1 VSRPAGDPAAL
12 AAGARALAAAAD
24 ALGTGSRLG
33 GTLSFVVVAG
43 AWRGPASEAFQ
54 ASTGGLQ
61 PGLEA
66 AAQALDR
73 AAGVLAELAGRLG
86 QAQATWDRA
95 GRLAAAAG
103 VALDRHGAIAPPVQ
117 PLDPAQAVAA
127 RQATSLMAAATQE
140 AAAARRT
147 AAARLD
153 HAAAAGRVTA
163 AGNAAAAG
171 ASGHAPQPTSHD
183 GHGAGAGKGGQPH
196 REPGGVRGLAGEALE
211 AGAEVATATH
221 HLVAGAAARAR
232 AAARLVASSD
242 DPAVRTA
249 AARVVDA
256 AGRPLLDGRLLLTMP
271 LIGPA
276 LSLTAGVAEGEPLP
290 RAVVRALGGAI
301 GADVG
306 GRVGLALCGGQAAAT
321 EGVGLVAC
329 PAITAA
335 TGAIGAG
342 VGEAVA
348 ARLYDAAA
356 DDPKPRPVSRRPG

>member
-12 AAGARALAAAAD
+12 AAGARALGAAAD
-24 ALGTGSRLG
+24 AVGGAGGRLR

-54 ASTGGLQ
+54 AGTGGLQ

-66 AAQALDR
+66 AAHALDR
-73 AAGVLAELAGRLG
+73 AAGALAELAGRLG
-86 QAQATWDRA
+86 HAQATWDRA

-103 VALDRHGAIAPPVQ
+103 VTLDQHGIARPVH
-117 PLDPAQAVAA
+117 PFDLAQTAAA
-127 RQATSLMAAATQE
+127 RQAASLMAAAAQE
-140 AAAARRT
+140 AAAARRSAAT
-147 AAARLD
+147 GLDDAASRAPAAR
-153 HAAAAGRVTA
+153 R
-163 AGNAAAAG
+163 
-171 ASGHAPQPTSHD
+171 SGPAP
-183 GHGAGAGKGGQPH
+183 
-196 REPGGVRGLAGEALE
+196 RPGGDGPPEGRRSHRGPGGLGRLAGEALE

-221 HLVAGAAARAR
+221 HLAAAAAARAR
-232 AAARLVASSD
+232 AAARLVETSH

-249 AARVVDA
+249 AAKVVDA
-256 AGRPLLDGRLLLTMP
+256 AGRPLGGGRLLFTLP
-271 LIGPA
+271 LIGPT
-276 LSLTAGVAEGEPLP
+276 LSLAAGVAEGEPLP

-356 DDPKPRPVSRRPG
+356 DHPEPGPVSPRPG

>member
-12 AAGARALAAAAD
+12 AAGARALGAAAD
-24 ALGTGSRLG
+24 AVGGAGGRLG

-54 ASTGGLQ
+54 AGTGGLQ

-66 AAQALDR
+66 AAHALDR
-73 AAGVLAELAGRLG
+73 AAGALAELAGRLG
-86 QAQATWDRA
+86 HAQATWDRA

-103 VALDRHGAIAPPVQ
+103 VALDQHGTIARPVH
-117 PLDPAQAVAA
+117 PLDLAQAAAA
-127 RQATSLMAAATQE
+127 RQAASLMAAATQE
-140 AAAARRT
+140 AAAARRS

-153 HAAAAGRVTA
+153 DAASRAPAAAARR
-163 AGNAAAAG
+163 
-171 ASGHAPQPTSHD
+171 SGPAPQP
-183 GHGAGAGKGGQPH
+183 GGAGPHQGRRPH
-196 REPGGVRGLAGEALE
+196 RGPHGVGRLAGEALE

-221 HLVAGAAARAR
+221 HLAAAAAARAR
-232 AAARLVASSD
+232 AAARLVETSH

-249 AARVVDA
+249 AAKVVDA
-256 AGRPLLDGRLLLTMP
+256 AGRPLGGGRLLFTLP
-271 LIGPA
+271 LIGPT
-276 LSLTAGVAEGEPLP
+276 LSLAAGVAEGEPLP

-356 DDPKPRPVSRRPG
+356 DHPEPRPVSPRPG

>member
-12 AAGARALAAAAD
+12 AAGARALGAAAD
-24 ALGTGSRLG
+24 AVGGAGGRLR

-54 ASTGGLQ
+54 AGTGGLQ

-66 AAQALDR
+66 AAHALDR
-73 AAGVLAELAGRLG
+73 AAGALAELAGRLG
-86 QAQATWDRA
+86 HAQATWDRA
-95 GRLAAAAG
+95 DRLAAAAG
-103 VALDRHGAIAPPVQ
+103 VTLDQHGIAWPVY
-117 PLDPAQAVAA
+117 PFDLAQTAAA
-127 RQATSLMAAATQE
+127 RQAASLMAAAAQE
-140 AAAARRT
+140 AAAARRS

-153 HAAAAGRVTA
+153 DTASRAPAAAARR
-163 AGNAAAAG
+163 
-171 ASGHAPQPTSHD
+171 SGPAPQPGGD
-183 GHGAGAGKGGQPH
+183 GPPKGRRPH
-196 REPGGVRGLAGEALE
+196 QGPGGVGRLAGEALE
-211 AGAEVATATH
+211 AGAEIATATH
-221 HLVAGAAARAR
+221 HLAAAAAARAR
-232 AAARLVASSD
+232 AAARLVETSH

-249 AARVVDA
+249 AAKVVDA
-256 AGRPLLDGRLLLTMP
+256 AGRPLGGGRLLFTLP
-271 LIGPA
+271 LIGPT
-276 LSLTAGVAEGEPLP
+276 LSLAAGVAEGEPLP

-356 DDPKPRPVSRRPG
+356 DHPEPGPVSPRPG

>member
-1 VSRPAGDPAAL
+1 MSRPAGDPAAL
-12 AAGARALAAAAD
+12 AAGARALGAAAD
-24 ALGTGSRLG
+24 AVGGAGGRLR

-54 ASTGGLQ
+54 AGTGGLQ

-66 AAQALDR
+66 AAHALDR
-73 AAGVLAELAGRLG
+73 AAGALAELAGRLG
-86 QAQATWDRA
+86 HAQATWDRA
-95 GRLAAAAG
+95 DRLAAAAG
-103 VALDRHGAIAPPVQ
+103 VTLDQHGIAWPIHPFD
-117 PLDPAQAVAA
+117 LAQTAAA
-127 RQATSLMAAATQE
+127 RQAASLMAAAAQE
-140 AAAARRT
+140 AAAARRS

-153 HAAAAGRVTA
+153 DTASRAPAAAARR
-163 AGNAAAAG
+163 
-171 ASGHAPQPTSHD
+171 SGPAPQPGGD
-183 GHGAGAGKGGQPH
+183 GPPKGRRPH
-196 REPGGVRGLAGEALE
+196 QGPGGVGRLAGEALE

-221 HLVAGAAARAR
+221 HLAAAAAARAR
-232 AAARLVASSD
+232 AAARLVETSH

-249 AARVVDA
+249 AAKVVDA
-256 AGRPLLDGRLLLTMP
+256 AGRPLGGGRLLFTLP
-271 LIGPA
+271 LIGPT
-276 LSLTAGVAEGEPLP
+276 LSLAAGVAEGEPLP

-356 DDPKPRPVSRRPG
+356 DHPEPGPVSPRPG

>member
-1 VSRPAGDPAAL
+1 MSRPAGDPAAL
-12 AAGARALAAAAD
+12 AAGARALGAAAD
-24 ALGTGSRLG
+24 AVGGAGGRLR

-54 ASTGGLQ
+54 AGTGGLQ
-61 PGLEA
+61 PGLESA
-66 AAQALDR
+66 AHALDR
-73 AAGVLAELAGRLG
+73 AAGALAELAGRLG
-86 QAQATWDRA
+86 HAQATWDRG

-103 VALDRHGAIAPPVQ
+103 VALDQHGIARPVH
-117 PLDPAQAVAA
+117 PFDLAQTAAA
-127 RQATSLMAAATQE
+127 RQAASLMAAAAQE
-140 AAAARRT
+140 AAAARRS

-153 HAAAAGRVTA
+153 DTASRAPAAAARR
-163 AGNAAAAG
+163 
-171 ASGHAPQPTSHD
+171 SGPAPQPGGD
-183 GHGAGAGKGGQPH
+183 GPPKGRRPH
-196 REPGGVRGLAGEALE
+196 RGPGGVGRLAGEALE

-221 HLVAGAAARAR
+221 HLVAAAAARAR
-232 AAARLVASSD
+232 AAARLVETSH

-249 AARVVDA
+249 AAKVVDA
-256 AGRPLLDGRLLLTMP
+256 AGRPLGGGRLLFTLP
-271 LIGPA
+271 LIGPT
-276 LSLTAGVAEGEPLP
+276 LSLAAGVAEGEPLP

-356 DDPKPRPVSRRPG
+356 DHPEPGPVSPRPG

>member
-1 VSRPAGDPAAL
+1 MSRPAGDPAAL
-12 AAGARALAAAAD
+12 AAGARALGAAAD
-24 ALGTGSRLG
+24 AVGGAGGRLR

-54 ASTGGLQ
+54 AGTGGLQ

-66 AAQALDR
+66 AAHALDR
-73 AAGVLAELAGRLG
+73 AAAALAELAGRLG
-86 QAQATWDRA
+86 HAQATWDRA

-103 VALDRHGAIAPPVQ
+103 VALDQHGIARPVH
-117 PLDPAQAVAA
+117 PFDLAQTAAA
-127 RQATSLMAAATQE
+127 RQAASLMAAAAQE
-140 AAAARRT
+140 AAAARRS

-153 HAAAAGRVTA
+153 DAASRAPAAAAR
-163 AGNAAAAG
+163 
-171 ASGHAPQPTSHD
+171 
-183 GHGAGAGKGGQPH
+183 
-196 REPGGVRGLAGEALE
+196 RPGGVGRLAGEALE

-221 HLVAGAAARAR
+221 HLAAAAAARAR
-232 AAARLVASSD
+232 AAARLVETSH

-249 AARVVDA
+249 AAKVVDA
-256 AGRPLLDGRLLLTMP
+256 AGRPLGGGRLLFTLP
-271 LIGPA
+271 LIGPT
-276 LSLTAGVAEGEPLP
+276 LSLAAGVAEGEPLP

-356 DDPKPRPVSRRPG
+356 DHPEPGPVSPRPG